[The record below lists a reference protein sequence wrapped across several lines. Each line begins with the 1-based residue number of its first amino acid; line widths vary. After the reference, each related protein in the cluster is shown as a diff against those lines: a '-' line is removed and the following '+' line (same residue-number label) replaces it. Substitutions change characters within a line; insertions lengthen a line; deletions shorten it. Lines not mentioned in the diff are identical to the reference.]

1 MLERRYPIDICK
13 QVNMK
18 FAHDKIKES
27 KEKLSQALQ
36 VFSSFT
42 VLYLSVFYYSAIGP
56 NVLNKASTIYPTCIL
71 NYLLTFSLSTLLL

>member
-1 MLERRYPIDICK
+1 MDICK

-56 NVLNKASTIYPTCIL
+56 NVLN
-71 NYLLTFSLSTLLL
+71 